1 MTAFYVDARA
11 GNDAWTGD
19 QQKPL
24 KTIQKA
30 AAKAVAGDVVF
41 VLPGAY
47 SGTVKVPKSGTAAK
61 PIAFKSV
68 ARHQAVLSGM
78 FEIKG
83 QSHIHIT
90 GFRIQKGGY
99 GVRVEGQSQG
109 VVIGGNYF
117 FDTNSSAVSAWGVPF
132 KAQPSLYGWRGVR
145 DITVTDND
153 FDHCCDGGWNEIA
166 SFANGVDGVT
176 MTDNRIFNPGSTAN
190 GGEGPDFKCG
200 VKNVRYLRNK
210 HTGLRKVATYVD
222 GGCPE
227 SGLYKDPWN
236 GENQNIE
243 IAFNEYLNCGAAIN
257 VSSEAAGS
265 CIGVD
270 VHDNWIEGGKAHGVL
285 FYLHPKAKQW
295 APRTWQHS
303 RMADLTARRNVVIGK
318 PIGFIVNCAI
328 GQRMKVVDNMPY
340 RLATPYQL
348 LAGQYTCDRAVAKT
362 KPVKG

>member
-1 MTAFYVDARA
+1 MAAYYVDARA
-11 GNDAWTGD
+11 GNDAWAGS

-47 SGTVKVPKSGTAAK
+47 SGTVKVSKSGTAAK

-68 ARHQAVLSGM
+68 ARHQAVLNGT
-78 FEIKG
+78 FEVKG
-83 QSHIHIT
+83 QSHVHIT

-132 KAQPSLYGWRGVR
+132 KAQPSLYNWRGVR

-153 FDHCCDGGWNEIA
+153 FDHCCDGGYNEIA

-176 MTDNRIFNPGSTAN
+176 MTDNRIFNPGATTN

-236 GENQNIE
+236 GVNQNIE
-243 IAFNEYLNCGAAIN
+243 IAFNEYLNCGAGIN
-257 VSSEAAGS
+257 VSTEAAGS
-265 CIGVD
+265 CVD
-270 VHDNWIEGGKAHGVL
+270 VSIHDNWIEGGSKHGVL
-285 FYLHPKAKQW
+285 FYEHPKRKEW
-295 APRTWQHS
+295 APKTWQHS
-303 RMADLTARRNVVIGK
+303 HMERLIAQRNAVIGK
-318 PIGFIVNCAI
+318 PLGFIVNCGI
-328 GQRMKVVDNMPY
+328 GRGMRVEGNKPY
-340 RLATPYQL
+340 QVKTPYQIV
-348 LAGQYTCDRAVAKT
+348 AGQVVCDRAMAKT
-362 KPVKG
+362 RPVR